1 MGTERS
7 RQEFS
12 NQEPSAKE
20 QAKDE
25 PIWTTEDENA
35 ILYTIDKWVEND
47 VAPIAREYDQED
59 KYPHQL
65 VEQMKE
71 LGLFGATISPDY
83 GGLGLPAAT
92 YAKIVT
98 RVSAAWMAPS
108 GIFNSHLIMASAIER
123 CGTDEQKSEWLPA
136 MASGELRGGI
146 ALTEPDAGTDLQAIK
161 TRADKNPDGYL
172 LNGTKTWIT
181 NSLYGNCL
189 MVLAKTDVNAQPR
202 HKGMSAFICKKDE
215 GYEVSKKLTKLGYR
229 SIDSC
234 ELVLDNRQISETA
247 LLGGVEGN
255 GLQQVLGGLE
265 LGRINVAARG
275 AGIAEGALK
284 MATRYA
290 QQRSTFG
297 KAIAQHQAIQL
308 KLGEMA
314 AKVEASKLLIKDAA
328 NRFDQ
333 GERCDMEA
341 GMAKYFATETGV
353 YCAQEAMR
361 IFGGYSYSTEY
372 EIERF
377 YRDAMLM
384 CIGEGTNEMQRII
397 IAKQYIDRNRI

>member
-1 MGTERS
+1 MNVHANGEWS
-7 RQEFS
+7 GD
-12 NQEPSAKE
+12 
-20 QAKDE
+20 DE
-25 PIWTTEDENA
+25 AA
-35 ILYTIDKWVEND
+35 ILDAIDKWVEGE
-47 VAPIAREYDQED
+47 VRPIARKHDQAD
-59 KYPHQL
+59 TYPHEL

-71 LGLFGATISPDY
+71 LGLFGAIISPEY
-83 GGLGLPAAT
+83 GGLGLPASI
-92 YAKIVT
+92 YARIVIK
-98 RVSAAWMAPS
+98 VASAWMAPS

-123 CGTDEQKSEWLPA
+123 AGTDKQKSEWLPK
-136 MASGELRGGI
+136 MATGELRGGI
-146 ALTEPDAGTDLQAIK
+146 ALTEPNAGTDLQSIRTK
-161 TRADKNPDGYL
+161 ADKTNEGYR

-189 MVLAKTDVNAQPR
+189 MVLAKTDTKAKPR
-202 HKGMSAFICKKDE
+202 HKGMSAFLTKKGE
-215 GYEVSKKLTKLGYR
+215 GYEVAKKMTKLGYR

-234 ELVLDNRQISETA
+234 ELLIDDKLVPHEA
-247 LLGGVEGN
+247 LLGEAEGR

-275 AGIAEGALK
+275 AGIAEGALLL
-284 MATRYA
+284 ATRYA
-290 QQRSTFG
+290 QERETFG
-297 KAIAQHQAIQL
+297 QPIAEHQAIQL

-314 AKVEASKLLIKDAA
+314 SKVAASKLLVEDAA
-328 NRFDQ
+328 KKYDS

-353 YCAQEAMR
+353 FCSQEAMR

-372 EIERF
+372 EIERY

-397 IAKQYIDRNRI
+397 VAKQLIERNKI